1 MRQLVYTMFITNNY
15 ISLHL
20 WWKENLVI
28 QQNISKYYEHS
39 CRIQFT
45 PVDWW
50 IGNCWVISIC
60 SKVYWYPINKH
71 NKEHTASGFSTK
83 KKLIGQKKKNEI
95 PLPMFRSI
103 QIVIPRTG
111 CRDFQ
116 MIACR
121 DPDTEISKRL
131 HTENLVPRF
140 PNRCMLRTCC
150 RDFQMIVHSSSLYW
164 FYVQ

>member
-1 MRQLVYTMFITNNY
+1 M
-15 ISLHL
+15 
-20 WWKENLVI
+20 
-28 QQNISKYYEHS
+28 NIAVEY
-39 CRIQFT
+39 QFT

-131 HTENLVPRF
+131 HTESLVPRF
-140 PNRCMLRTCC
+140 PNDCPFFKFVLILCAISTILETYYMQKYS
-150 RDFQMIVHSSSLYW
+150 RDFQSKVARELKNHYLK
-164 FYVQ
+164 